1 MEDYHKEMEIAI
13 IMVNMVE
20 DRETIMTRFFNG
32 LTREICCWA
41 TSLYGAKRHCLYGYE
56 SGGVTQNKR
65 ECTINL

>member
-32 LTREICCWA
+32 LTREISNVVELHHYMELKDIVYMA
-41 TSLYGAKRHCLYGYE
+41 MKVEG
-56 SGGVTQNKR
+56 
-65 ECTINL
+65 

>member
-1 MEDYHKEMEIAI
+1 
-13 IMVNMVE
+13 MVNMVE

>member
-32 LTREICCWA
+32 LTREICC
-41 TSLYGAKRHCLYGYE
+41 
-56 SGGVTQNKR
+56 
-65 ECTINL
+65 